1 MLLFVYKINGVYIL
15 EYNNLA
21 ADDTNIYRD
30 LEDVVSALKKAK
42 EENINVNLLIGAG
55 CSVTAN
61 IPAAQGM
68 VDAIKKEFPGEYK
81 RAEKKDYPNCMSKLT
96 PSERRNLISRIVKDA
111 KINWTHI
118 AIAQL
123 LKHGYIN
130 RILTLNFDNLIQRA
144 CSLVNEF
151 PAIYDMTTSSEFR
164 TDLLFDKSVIHLHGQ
179 HTGFIL
185 CNTEEEVE
193 AQSKVLQPIFDQLDQ
208 KSLWIVIG
216 YSGNNDPIFKLLAN
230 KDIFEHRLFW
240 VGYEYNPPSEMLK
253 SELLS
258 DEKYAFYIEG
268 FNSDDFFVLI
278 SQHLGCF
285 PPTFI
290 KKPFTHLSDTL
301 DTLSRYKIP
310 SINHKKDRNRSEY
323 DDSNAIHSLTKN
335 VVQKAISSIENN
347 RELMAQHFIMAGL
360 FDEVIK
366 LAEETEGE
374 DDLEFEYQVINALRQ
389 KNEYSIAI
397 DRLTQL
403 DRKFPNTY
411 KINDIL
417 ASLYSVIGFI
427 EKDTDSNT
435 IGLTNLK
442 LSMNF
447 AMKSFNLSPSFENLY
462 RWEARLAFIR
472 GFYYASINDE
482 EVRAFLD
489 ESTNTFIKHLKS
501 FAAENS
507 DKVISTKL
515 YTAARLYIE
524 YQDFEAAQLILE
536 SLQEIDS
543 LDIVTRANI
552 MATWGLWYFRNM
564 NLNFDVALKE
574 GINCYQEGMSL
585 IYKKDNN
592 DSNDNLYIAMKQKF
606 LLEHAKFLLQYKQSK
621 EEAISILKECIELGE
636 IPGLDSDIQNEAAS
650 ILEST
655 DIQNTALLQVSATN
669 SPN

>member
-1 MLLFVYKINGVYIL
+1 M
-15 EYNNLA
+15 
-21 ADDTNIYRD
+21 
-30 LEDVVSALKKAK
+30 
-42 EENINVNLLIGAG
+42 
-55 CSVTAN
+55 
-61 IPAAQGM
+61 
-68 VDAIKKEFPGEYK
+68 
-81 RAEKKDYPNCMSKLT
+81 
-96 PSERRNLISRIVKDA
+96 
-111 KINWTHI
+111 
-118 AIAQL
+118 
-123 LKHGYIN
+123 KHGYIN

-323 DDSNAIHSLTKN
+323 DDANAIHSLTKN

-366 LAEETEGE
+366 LAEETEDEG
-374 DDLEFEYQVINALRQ
+374 DLEFEYQVINALRQ

-417 ASLYSVIGFI
+417 ASLYSVIGFL

-435 IGLTNLK
+435 IDLTNLK

-524 YQDFEAAQLILE
+524 YQDLEAAQLILE
-536 SLQEIDS
+536 SLQEIGS
-543 LDIVTRANI
+543 LDIVTQANI

-564 NLNFDVALKE
+564 NLTFDMALKE

-585 IYKKDNN
+585 IYKKDNDNNN

-621 EEAISILKECIELGE
+621 EEAITILKECIELGE

-655 DIQNTALLQVSATN
+655 DIQNTALLQVSAAN

>member
-1 MLLFVYKINGVYIL
+1 MVDD
-15 EYNNLA
+15 NLMEE
-21 ADDTNIYRD
+21 NISIYRD

-42 EENINVNLLIGAG
+42 EDNINVNLLIGAG

-68 VDAIKKEFPGEYK
+68 VDTIKKEFPGEFK
-81 RAEKKDYPNCMSKLT
+81 RAKIKDYPNCMSKLT

-123 LKHGYIN
+123 MKQGYIN
-130 RILTLNFDNLIQRA
+130 RVLTLNFDNLVQRA

-185 CNTEEEVE
+185 CNTEEEVD

-216 YSGNNDPIFKLLAN
+216 YSGNNDPIFKLLAK

-240 VGYEYNPPSEMLK
+240 IGYENNSPSEMLK
-253 SELLS
+253 SDLLS
-258 DEKYAFYIEG
+258 DEKYAFFIKG
-268 FNSDDFFVLI
+268 FNSDDFFVLV

-290 KKPFTHLSDTL
+290 RKPFTHLSNTL

-310 SINHKKDRNRSEY
+310 SINHKTVRYRNI

-347 RELMAQHFIMAGL
+347 RKLMAQHYIMAGL

-366 LAEETEGE
+366 LAEEPADEV
-374 DDLEFEYQVINALRQ
+374 DLEFEYLVINALRE

-397 DRLTQL
+397 NRLKQL
-403 DRKFPNTY
+403 DNKFPNTY
-411 KINDIL
+411 EINDRL
-417 ASLYSVIGFI
+417 ASLYSIIGYNQND
-427 EKDTDSNT
+427 EDSKQT
-435 IGLTNLK
+435 SIANLQ

-447 AMKSFNLSPSFENLY
+447 AMKAYKISPSLNNLQ
-462 RWEARLAFIR
+462 RWEARLGFIR
-472 GFYYASINDE
+472 AVYLYSLQDE
-482 EVRAFLD
+482 EIHKFLH
-489 ESTNTFIKHLKS
+489 EWTKILIKHFKS
-501 FAAENS
+501 FAVDNS
-507 DKVISTKL
+507 DKEISINL
-515 YTAARLYIE
+515 HIAACIYIE
-524 YQDFEAAQLILE
+524 QQNFEYAQFILE
-536 SLQEIDS
+536 SIQEIDS
-543 LDIVTRANI
+543 LNTDSQANI
-552 MATWGLWYFRNM
+552 MATWGLWYFRNIKI
-564 NLNFDVALKE
+564 NFDTSLKE
-574 GINCYQEGMSL
+574 GINYYEKGMSL
-585 IYKKDNN
+585 IHKKAN
-592 DSNDNLYIAMKQKF
+592 DDPSDNLYIAIKQQF
-606 LLEHAKFLLQYKQSK
+606 LFEHAKFLLQHVQPK
-621 EEAISILKECIELGE
+621 EKIISILKECIGLGE
-636 IPGLDSDIQNEAAS
+636 LSGLNSDIHTEATK
-650 ILEST
+650 ILESIN
-655 DIQNTALLQVSATN
+655 IQNTTLSEVAFTTSSN
-669 SPN
+669 SL